1 MSTEK
6 ITINRKEDFA
16 NLMTSKTGMKSSGRV
31 DINNLLARVRVKQQ
45 KEKQTNMVFFALF
58 VTLIVVVG
66 ILLSL

>member
-6 ITINRKEDFA
+6 IIITEQE
-16 NLMTSKTGMKSSGRV
+16 NLIPSKNVHEEQSSGRV